1 MEVLVN
7 YIKRLELENQALRQE
22 KQEAANMIKDL
33 QRYLVSPKFH
43 QDTTVQVQDVMNRIQ
58 WIPMILS

>member
-1 MEVLVN
+1 MN

-22 KQEAANMIKDL
+22 KQEASNMVKDL
-33 QRYLVSPKFH
+33 QMYLTSSKFH

-58 WIPMILS
+58 WIPLILS

>member
-1 MEVLVN
+1 MN

-22 KQEAANMIKDL
+22 KQEAKNMIHDL

-58 WIPMILS
+58 WIPLILS